1 MFEPFRCEDCIH
13 GEYNE
18 QEGDWDCNIGCW
30 SGKSVKIIMWTMK
43 ELNIYGNS

>member
-18 QEGDWDCNIGCW
+18 QEGEWGCNIGCW
-30 SGKSVKIIMWTMK
+30 SGKECEDNYVDDERT
-43 ELNIYGNS
+43 